1 MGIPFDNAIA
11 VAGGNFGQ
19 ANTPSWVYNLIAHPH
34 AEVAYRG
41 VTLKVNARPAS
52 DAEFAEI
59 IARAAIVYPPAT
71 GYVRPASGRE
81 VKAFILEPAQ

>member
-19 ANTPSWVYNLIAHPH
+19 ASTPSWVYNLAAHPH
-34 AEVAYRG
+34 AEVTYRG
-41 VTLKVNARPAS
+41 LTLKVSARPAS
-52 DAEFAEI
+52 ESEFAEI
-59 IARAAIVYPPAT
+59 ILRAAIVYPPAR

-81 VKAFILEPAQ
+81 VRAFILEAAQ